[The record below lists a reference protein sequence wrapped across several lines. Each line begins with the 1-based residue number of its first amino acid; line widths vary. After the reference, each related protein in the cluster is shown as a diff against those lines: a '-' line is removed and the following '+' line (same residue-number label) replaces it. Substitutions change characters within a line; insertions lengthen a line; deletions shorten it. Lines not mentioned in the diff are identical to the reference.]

1 MTALWIVI
9 SVALGVAAL
18 LGTVRLFLGPS
29 ILDRALSVDVL
40 VASAMTGLG
49 AYAAF
54 NQDPTILPTLLVLA
68 LVGFTSSISISKF
81 VARRPEEYVPPR
93 NTTDETGTG
102 ARQNA
107 SAGAGGAGAGA
118 AGGGAAGQGPDG
130 SDAPEKEES

>member
-81 VARRPEEYVPPR
+81 VARRPEEYVPPQS
-93 NTTDETGTG
+93 TTDETGTG
-102 ARQNA
+102 ARQ
-107 SAGAGGAGAGA
+107 SAPANGSDGSDGSGGSDGSN
-118 AGGGAAGQGPDG
+118 G